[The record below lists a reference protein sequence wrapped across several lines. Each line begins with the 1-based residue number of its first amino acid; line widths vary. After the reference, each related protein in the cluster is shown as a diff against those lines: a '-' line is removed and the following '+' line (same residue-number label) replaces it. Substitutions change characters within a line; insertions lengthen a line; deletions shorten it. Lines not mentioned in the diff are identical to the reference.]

1 VRRPEARVRHSIVF
15 VAGFATLLQT
25 VRKVWRMTEFVT
37 LDGGR
42 IAYDVIGDGPLV
54 VLSHG
59 MGVWRQDYRHL
70 APLLAGA
77 GFRVVNVDMR
87 GHGESSLNW
96 PSVTG
101 KAAISRTDVANDLLG
116 VIRHFGGPAVIV
128 GQSLSGGAATIAA
141 AEAPELVT
149 AIIEINPFTR
159 VAKLDIGA
167 LFAVRRYRRGFVRLV
182 GTQLLKSPKLWRS
195 YLDVAYPN
203 KPADYRES
211 VDDLMATLGQP
222 GRWEEFMKTGRT
234 TPADAEAK
242 LPEVR
247 RPLLVIM
254 GSEDPDFRDPR
265 AEGEAI
271 IAAVP
276 AGIGEVAVVEGG
288 GHYAQAEYAS
298 RIAELIV
305 GFLQQHADHPAQRV
319 E

>member
-1 VRRPEARVRHSIVF
+1 
-15 VAGFATLLQT
+15 
-25 VRKVWRMTEFVT
+25 MTEFVT

-42 IAYDVIGDGPLV
+42 IAYDVIGEGPLV

-59 MGVWRQDYRHL
+59 MGAWRQDYRHL

-141 AEAPELVT
+141 ALAPELVT
-149 AIIEINPFTR
+149 AIVEINPFTR
-159 VAKLDIGA
+159 VAKLNIGA
-167 LFAVRRYRRGFVRLV
+167 LFAVRRYRRGFARLV
-182 GTQLLKSPKLWRS
+182 GTQLLKSPKVWRS

-203 KPADYRES
+203 KPDDYRQYT
-211 VDDLMATLGQP
+211 DGLMETLRQP
-222 GRWEEFMKTGRT
+222 GRWEEFMKTGKT

-242 LPEVR
+242 LPELK

-254 GSEDPDFRDPR
+254 GSEDPDFVDPQ

-271 IAAVP
+271 VAAAP
-276 AGIGEVAVVEGG
+276 DGIGQVAVVEGG
-288 GHYAQAEYAS
+288 GHYAQTEYAD
-298 RIAELIV
+298 RVAELII
-305 GFLQQHADHPAQRV
+305 GFLQLHADDPARRV
-319 E
+319 G

>member
-1 VRRPEARVRHSIVF
+1 
-15 VAGFATLLQT
+15 
-25 VRKVWRMTEFVT
+25 MTEFVT

-42 IAYDVIGDGPLV
+42 IACDVMGDGPLV

-59 MGVWRQDYRHL
+59 MGVWRQDYRRL
-70 APLLAGA
+70 APLLANA
-77 GFRVVNVDMR
+77 GFLVVNADMR
-87 GHGESSLNW
+87 GHGESSLDW

-101 KAAISRTDVANDLLG
+101 KAAISRTDVAHDLLG

-149 AIIEINPFTR
+149 AIVEINPFTR
-159 VAKLDIGA
+159 VAKLDFGA
-167 LFAVRRYRRGFVRLV
+167 LFTVRRYRRGLVRLI
-182 GTQLLKSPKLWRS
+182 GTQLLKSPKVWRS

-203 KPADYRES
+203 KPDDYRQFT
-211 VDDLMATLGQP
+211 DGLMDNLGQP
-222 GRWEEFMKTGRT
+222 GRWEEFLKTGKS

-242 LPEVR
+242 LPEVN

-254 GSEDPDFRDPR
+254 GSEDPDFADPR

-271 IAAVP
+271 VAATP
-276 AGIGEVAVVEGG
+276 AGIGQVAVVEGA
-288 GHYAQAEYAS
+288 GHYAQAEYAD
-298 RIAELIV
+298 RVAELII
-305 GFLQQHADHPAQRV
+305 GFLRQHAGDPARQA

>member
-1 VRRPEARVRHSIVF
+1 
-15 VAGFATLLQT
+15 
-25 VRKVWRMTEFVT
+25 MTEFVT

-42 IAYDVIGDGPLV
+42 IACDVIGDGPLI

-59 MGVWRQDYRHL
+59 MGVWRQDYRRL
-70 APLLAGA
+70 APLLADA
-77 GFRVVNVDMR
+77 GFRVVNADMR
-87 GHGESSLNW
+87 GHGESSLDW

-101 KAAISRTDVANDLLG
+101 KAAISRTDVAHDLLG

-149 AIIEINPFTR
+149 AIVEINPFTR
-159 VAKLDIGA
+159 VAKLDVGG
-167 LFAVRRYRRGFVRLV
+167 LFTVRRYRRGLARLI

-195 YLDVAYPN
+195 YLDVAYPD
-203 KPADYRES
+203 KPADYRQYA
-211 VDDLMATLGQP
+211 DGLMETLGQP
-222 GRWEEFMKTGRT
+222 GRWEEFMKTGKT

-242 LPEVR
+242 LPEVK

-271 IAAVP
+271 VAAAP
-276 AGIGEVAVVEGG
+276 AGIGEVAVVEGV
-288 GHYAQAEYAS
+288 GHYAQAENAD
-298 RIAELIV
+298 RVAELII
-305 GFLQQHADHPAQRV
+305 GFLQQHADDPAAQV

>member
-1 VRRPEARVRHSIVF
+1 
-15 VAGFATLLQT
+15 
-25 VRKVWRMTEFVT
+25 MTEFVT
-37 LDGGR
+37 LDGGQ

-59 MGVWRQDYRHL
+59 MGVWRQDYRRL
-70 APLLAGA
+70 APLLADA

-141 AEAPELVT
+141 ALAPELVT
-149 AIIEINPFTR
+149 AIVEINPFTR
-159 VAKLDIGA
+159 VAKLNFGA
-167 LFAVRRYRRGFVRLV
+167 LFTVRRYRRGLVRLA
-182 GTQLLKSPKLWRS
+182 GTQLLKSAKVWRS
-195 YLDVAYPN
+195 YLDLAYPN
-203 KPADYRES
+203 KPDDYRRYT
-211 VDDLMATLGQP
+211 DGLMETLRQP
-222 GRWEEFMKTGRT
+222 GRWEEFMKTGKT

-242 LPEVR
+242 LPDLK

-254 GSEDPDFRDPR
+254 GSEDPDFVDPR

-271 IAAVP
+271 VAAAP
-276 AGIGEVAVVEGG
+276 AGVGQVAVVEGG
-288 GHYAQAEYAS
+288 GHYAQAEYAD
-298 RIAELIV
+298 RVAELIIK
-305 GFLQQHADHPAQRV
+305 FLQQHADDPALQA